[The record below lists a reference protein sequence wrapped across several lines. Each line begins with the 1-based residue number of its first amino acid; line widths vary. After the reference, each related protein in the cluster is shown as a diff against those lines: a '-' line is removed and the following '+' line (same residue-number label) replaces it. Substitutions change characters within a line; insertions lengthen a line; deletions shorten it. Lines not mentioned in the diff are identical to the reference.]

1 LRSNPPFK
9 GNPSICI
16 LISSDICICTYIYN
30 IWKVYKYLILC
41 VYIYDYWSKS
51 IQVLYININNICIT
65 YIYRWLSQSGA
76 AFSRAQIAIL
86 GVDCTAFR
94 AWQWMIIF
102 LMPAISDS
110 RQLVF
115 G

>member
-1 LRSNPPFK
+1 M
-9 GNPSICI
+9 
-16 LISSDICICTYIYN
+16 YN
-30 IWKVYKYLILC
+30 I
-41 VYIYDYWSKS
+41 
-51 IQVLYININNICIT
+51 